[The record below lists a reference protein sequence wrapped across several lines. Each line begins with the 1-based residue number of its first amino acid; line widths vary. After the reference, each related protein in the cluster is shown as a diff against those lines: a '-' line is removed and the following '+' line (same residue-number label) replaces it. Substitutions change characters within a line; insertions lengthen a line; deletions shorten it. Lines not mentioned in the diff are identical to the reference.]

1 MRIFLLFSVLLPFIE
16 PCSATRPLREIVL
29 KDLINNFAV
38 SISSEELLQ
47 KIQKL
52 SNDYEDKILK
62 NLQRLSN
69 ALMQDLLVFLQE
81 DALSLDGIRAKI
93 VAGGYQ
99 DFKKTKHLADSFCFY
114 NLSRWSFDKI
124 QCELTNPPDASKPN
138 FRHLSDTTLKIF
150 RKAEFLFQEY
160 AQACAKIFNVT
171 DEIAE
176 ILRTGIRS
184 WYDLKKS
191 DILANELQGSVVPC
205 RTGIRR
211 FLVNRSVFGHGSAHN
226 AIQPKRNE
234 KFYRFRDNRL

>member
-16 PCSATRPLREIVL
+16 PCLATRPLREIVL

-52 SNDYEDKILK
+52 SNDYEAKILG
-62 NLQRLSN
+62 NLHELAD
-69 ALMQDLLVFLQE
+69 ALMRDLLVFLKK
-81 DALSLDGIRAKI
+81 DALSLEGIRTKI
-93 VAGGYQ
+93 GTGGYGIPSEQ
-99 DFKKTKHLADSFCFY
+99 RRCGDIFCFY

-184 WYDLKKS
+184 
-191 DILANELQGSVVPC
+191 
-205 RTGIRR
+205 
-211 FLVNRSVFGHGSAHN
+211 
-226 AIQPKRNE
+226 
-234 KFYRFRDNRL
+234 

>member
-1 MRIFLLFSVLLPFIE
+1 MKLRIFLLFSMLLSFIA

-62 NLQRLSN
+62 NLHKLAV
-69 ALMQDLLVFLQE
+69 ALMRDLLTFLE
-81 DALSLDGIRAKI
+81 KDALSFEEIRTEI
-93 VAGGYQ
+93 DTGGYGNPSGQ
-99 DFKKTKHLADSFCFY
+99 RRRGDIFGFY

-124 QCELTNPPDASKPN
+124 QCELTNPPDASKSN
-138 FRHLSDTTLKIF
+138 FRHLSDTTLTVF
-150 RKAEFLFQEY
+150 RKAEPLFQGY
-160 AQACAKIFNVT
+160 VQACAKIFDIT

-176 ILRTGIRS
+176 IVRTGIRS

-191 DILANELQGSVVPC
+191 DILANELHKDPWYLAAQASGGS
-205 RTGIRR
+205 
-211 FLVNRSVFGHGSAHN
+211 
-226 AIQPKRNE
+226 
-234 KFYRFRDNRL
+234 